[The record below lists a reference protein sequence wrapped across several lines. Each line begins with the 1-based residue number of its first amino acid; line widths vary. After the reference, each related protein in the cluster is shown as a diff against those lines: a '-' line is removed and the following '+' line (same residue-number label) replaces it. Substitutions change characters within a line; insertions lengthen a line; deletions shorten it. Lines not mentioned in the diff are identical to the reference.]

1 MTVHEKPTPER
12 PVSGERIRLDSL
24 TALRFAAALL
34 VFVLHVYVYVW
45 YAGGDMEQAPFG
57 AVALRS
63 ALAGVS
69 FFFLLSGFVLTW
81 SAREDDTP
89 RAFLRRR
96 LAKIY
101 PNHAVTWVVALV
113 LLLWA
118 GEQVGALRA
127 LSTLLL
133 VEAWIPLPQ
142 VQSGV
147 NPVSWTLACELFF
160 YLCFPYLHRL
170 VARIRPERL
179 WYWAVGCLAAIA
191 LVPLL
196 VMAVTPAEPKGGPFQ
211 TTLLQTWLTYNFPPV
226 RLLEF
231 VLGILLARIVIT
243 GRWYPKRLGP
253 ALISVPLGYV
263 VALQVAF
270 PYFVHAILVVPL
282 AMMVLAAA
290 HSDITGSPGLRRR
303 SWIWLG
309 DISFAFYMTHVLVIL
324 HLHGLL
330 DPERDAGV
338 AADVGFTALY
348 LVISVLV
355 SWLLYRA
362 VERPAMRRWGS
373 ARGRRTAAR

>member
-1 MTVHEKPTPER
+1 MTVHEKATPDR
-12 PVSGERIRLDSL
+12 PVSGERTRLDSL
-24 TALRFAAALL
+24 TTLRFGAALL

-45 YAGGDMEQAPFG
+45 YAGGDMEQVPFG

-81 SAREDDTP
+81 SAREEDTP
-89 RAFLRRR
+89 RTFIRRR

-101 PNHAVTWVVALV
+101 PNHLVTWVVALL

-133 VEAWIPLPQ
+133 VEAWISLPE
-142 VQSGV
+142 VGLGV

-170 VARIRPERL
+170 IAKIRPERL
-179 WYWAVGCLAAIA
+179 WYWAAGCLAAIA
-191 LVPLL
+191 VVPL
-196 VMAVTPAEPKGGPFQ
+196 VIMAVTPAEPKGGPFQ

-243 GRWYPKRLGP
+243 GRWYPKRLGL
-253 ALISVPLGYV
+253 ALIAVPLGF
-263 VALQVAF
+263 VASLQVVF
-270 PYFVHAILVVPL
+270 PYLVTAILVVPL
-282 AMMVLAAA
+282 AMMVLASA

-324 HLHGLL
+324 YLHRLL
-330 DPERDAGV
+330 DPEGDAGA
-338 AADVGFTALY
+338 AADTGFTALY

-355 SWLLYRA
+355 SWLLYGV

-373 ARGRRTAAR
+373 SRGRRTAAP

>member
-1 MTVHEKPTPER
+1 MTVHEKATPER
-12 PVSGERIRLDSL
+12 PVSGERTRLDSL
-24 TALRFAAALL
+24 TALRFAAALM

-57 AVALRS
+57 AVALRL

-81 SAREDDTP
+81 SAREGDTP
-89 RAFLRRR
+89 RSFMRRR

-101 PNHAVTWVVALV
+101 PNHLVTWVVALA

-118 GEQVGALRA
+118 GEQVGLLRA

-160 YLCFPYLHRL
+160 YLCFPYLHRAIAL
-170 VARIRPERL
+170 IRPERL

-196 VMAVTPAEPKGGPFQ
+196 VMAVTPAQPKGGPFQ

-243 GRWYPKRLGP
+243 GRWYPKRFGP
-253 ALISVPLGYV
+253 ALVAVPIGFFA
-263 VALQVAF
+263 ALQVVF
-270 PYFVHAILVVPL
+270 PYLVTAILLVPL
-282 AMMVLAAA
+282 ALVLLASA
-290 HSDITGSPGLRRR
+290 HADTTGSPGLRRR
-303 SWIWLG
+303 SWIRLG
-309 DISFAFYMTHVLVIL
+309 DISFAFYMVHVLLITNL
-324 HLHGLL
+324 HRLL

-338 AADVGFTALY
+338 AADIGFTALY
-348 LVISVLV
+348 LVVSVLV
-355 SWLLYRA
+355 AWLLYRA

-373 ARGRRTAAR
+373 SRGLSTTA

>member
-1 MTVHEKPTPER
+1 MTVHEKATPER
-12 PVSGERIRLDSL
+12 PVSGERTRLDSL
-24 TALRFAAALL
+24 TALRFGAALL

-45 YAGGDMEQAPFG
+45 YAGGDMEQVPFG

-81 SAREDDTP
+81 SAREEDTP
-89 RAFLRRR
+89 RTFIRRR

-101 PNHAVTWVVALV
+101 PNHLVTWVVALA

-133 VEAWIPLPQ
+133 VEAWIPHPEVGL
-142 VQSGV
+142 GV

-170 VARIRPERL
+170 IARIRPERL
-179 WYWAVGCLAAIA
+179 WYWAAGCLGAIA
-191 LVPLL
+191 VVPL
-196 VMAVTPAEPKGGPFQ
+196 VIMAVTPAEPKGGPFQ

-243 GRWYPKRLGP
+243 GRWYPKRLGL
-253 ALISVPLGYV
+253 ALIAVPLGFLASMQV
-263 VALQVAF
+263 VF
-270 PYFVHAILVVPL
+270 PYLVTAILAVPL
-282 AMMVLAAA
+282 AMMVLASA

-324 HLHGLL
+324 YLHRLL
-330 DPERDAGV
+330 DPEGDAGP
-338 AADVGFTALY
+338 AADAGFTALY

-355 SWLLYRA
+355 SWLLYGV

-373 ARGRRTAAR
+373 SRGRRTAAP